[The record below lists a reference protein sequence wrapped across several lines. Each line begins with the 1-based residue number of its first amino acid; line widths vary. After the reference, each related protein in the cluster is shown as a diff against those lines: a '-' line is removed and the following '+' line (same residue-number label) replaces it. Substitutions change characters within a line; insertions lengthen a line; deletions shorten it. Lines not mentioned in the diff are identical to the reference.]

1 MILVSAWRLVTAAAL
16 FNVVV
21 ASAAAAD
28 EEVTPGTNSFEAVS
42 YEGDPGADAAAVA
55 QASSAAVTYD
65 YQPACVRGEGVSGQ
79 DFYGC
84 GDRVGCNH
92 GVGYFVWVN
101 HSDGRREYL
110 GVQCFEPNEVPAAA
124 TVTADAVL
132 RAFRRI
138 PVPAS
143 EVTIQPPGG
152 KTLVN
157 LDTVFSTEAEGF
169 TRTIGLLGHRVDLD
183 ITPSEF
189 RWVAG
194 DGTVRVTDWAGRPW
208 REGAS
213 LADLITHRYEDV
225 VNGLRP
231 RVDTTWSARY
241 RVDGGPWRDV
251 PGTVTITGA
260 SYDLAVLSASP
271 ALTGAG

>member
-1 MILVSAWRLVTAAAL
+1 MVVLVIASWLAVIPSAAGASESCATGAAANSSTFSAVSVCPPELQQAASTVSAQSGATITYAY
-16 FNVVV
+16 
-21 ASAAAAD
+21 
-28 EEVTPGTNSFEAVS
+28 TPV
-42 YEGDPGADAAAVA
+42 
-55 QASSAAVTYD
+55 
-65 YQPACVRGEGVSGQ
+65 CVRGEGITGQ

-84 GDRVGCNH
+84 GEQLECGR
-92 GVGYFVWVN
+92 
-101 HSDGRREYL
+101 DGLMFNVVALHPGGWSEPIGQR
-110 GVQCFEPNEVPAAA
+110 CFQPSEVPAAA